1 MAPPVPAS
9 PAPASP
15 APFAV
20 CLLCSGNICRSPMAA
35 VVLADLA
42 GRRGLDGGTLADRLR
57 ITSAGIGGWHAG
69 EPMDPRAR
77 RALEARGYRDPGH
90 VARQLDRRRLSELDL
105 VVALDRSH
113 LVREI
118 ESVLLRRFD
127 PLASGALEV
136 PDPYYGD
143 DDGFAECLAVIERSC
158 GGLVEWLAA
167 RLA

>member
-1 MAPPVPAS
+1 MTP
-9 PAPASP
+9 PAPHAA

-35 VVLADLA
+35 VVLADVA
-42 GRRGLDGGTLADRLR
+42 GSRPLDGGTLADRLR
-57 ITSAGIGGWHAG
+57 ITSAGTGGWHVG

-77 RALEARGYRDPGH
+77 AALEAREYRDPGH
-90 VARQLDRRRLSELDL
+90 VARQLDRRRLPELDL

-113 LVREI
+113 LVRGA

-127 PLASGALEV
+127 PVAGGALEV

-143 DDGFAECLAVIERSC
+143 DDGFAECLAIIERSC
-158 GGLVEWLAA
+158 GGLVEWLAE